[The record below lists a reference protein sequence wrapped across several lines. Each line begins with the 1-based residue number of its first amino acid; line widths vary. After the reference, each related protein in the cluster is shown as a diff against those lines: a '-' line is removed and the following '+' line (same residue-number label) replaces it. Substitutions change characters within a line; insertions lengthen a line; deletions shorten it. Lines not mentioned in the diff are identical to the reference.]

1 VRQGGRDS
9 PVILLVDISQLVAN
23 LNHKTPTGIERVELA
38 YAQHFLE
45 RADRED
51 VRFVV
56 TCRRFSTILATEYV
70 RPLIRDVASRWA
82 GERPDGDCDA
92 ASAALRDLLRAPLAA
107 SDGRGVPRILAADGL
122 EESIPV
128 ARRVSIWLR
137 SVANRLS
144 RRHIAEF
151 RERGACY
158 FQPSQFRLD
167 RPKRFDW
174 LSASHARGMFVI
186 HDLIPITHPE
196 YFRAGDAARHAR
208 KLETVARHASVV
220 IANSSF
226 TRAALANHF
235 RNTHRA
241 APHCEVVP
249 LGVTSIFLNRA
260 IPPIESETPYF
271 VVVGTIEPRK
281 NLAFLLHVWNRR
293 SGHGARRARL
303 VMVGR
308 RGWENEDVVD
318 LLERCPGL
326 APTVIEVTALGDAG
340 MVALL
345 RGACALLAPS
355 WVEGFGLPI
364 AEALALGVPVIA
376 SDIEAHRD
384 VGGPFAEYVGPLD
397 GPGWMTT
404 LDDYAR
410 PGSERRQRQLAVL
423 RGYKPKAWSEH
434 MAKIDDIVAWV
445 MSEGRAAGA

>member
-1 VRQGGRDS
+1 V
-9 PVILLVDISQLVAN
+9 VLLVEISQLVAQ
-23 LNHKTPTGIERVELA
+23 LDHKTPTGIDRVELA
-38 YAQHFLE
+38 YAQHFLD

-56 TCRRFSTILATEYV
+56 TWPRFSGILASDYV
-70 RPLIRDVASRWA
+70 RPIIQAVASRWA
-82 GERPDGDCDA
+82 DERQDVNCDA
-92 ASAALRDLLRAPLAA
+92 AFATLRDMLRAPLAA
-107 SDGRGVPRILAADGL
+107 MDGRGVPKILSTDGFGKSAA
-122 EESIPV
+122 V
-128 ARRVSIWLR
+128 ARRNSIRRL
-137 SVANRLS
+137 SSANRLS

-158 FQPSQFRLD
+158 FQPSQFRLHHP
-167 RPKRFDW
+167 RRFHW
-174 LSASHARGMFVI
+174 LSSSHARGVFVL

-196 YFRAGDAARHAR
+196 YFRAGDAERHAR
-208 KLETVARHASVV
+208 KLETMAQHASII

-226 TRAALANHF
+226 TRAAIESHF
-235 RNTHRA
+235 RGTDRT
-241 APHCEVVP
+241 APRCEVVP
-249 LGVTSIFLNRA
+249 LGVTPIFLKRT
-260 IPPIESETPYF
+260 IPPIETETPYF

-303 VMVGR
+303 VIVGR

-326 APTVIEVTALGDAG
+326 ASTVIEMTALGDAG

-364 AEALALGVPVIA
+364 AEALALGVPVVA
-376 SDIEAHRD
+376 SDTEAHRE
-384 VGGPFAEYVGPLD
+384 VGGHFAEYLGPLD
-397 GPGWMTT
+397 GRGWMTT

-434 MAKIDDIVAWV
+434 MAKIDDIVARI